1 MATRKAKTTGSEPDL
16 DDGQAPATAATVEGE
31 AGAPESTAP
40 QAPQSDTPAANDE
53 LANDDKAAYSEDQAS
68 PATTEPIKAPDPTEA
83 ANFAKAP
90 KVARFGKANAK
101 ERAAARKLN
110 LRALKKQ
117 RAGTVAIQF
126 HLEVF
131 HAGTSKDRILRVLTL
146 VERTAAQIRVGNG
159 SYLAPKTAETMLTV
173 LDKALVLYK
182 EAGDEAKMQAAA
194 LREAAK
200 EDATQQG
207 RDLGQPVLSAEI
219 DDIINC
225 TDAATVATCEAVMAF
240 DCAML
245 DLEFLQVATGKREYG
260 AQIATVRERFLTGIQ
275 GLRATCL
282 KLLEQTST
290 ARRKANLGD
299 DTVDPSIE
307 FPDDEGVGA

>member
-1 MATRKAKTTGSEPDL
+1 MATRKAKPGIEPGVDDSLTPAVVAVTAEGGS
-16 DDGQAPATAATVEGE
+16 
-31 AGAPESTAP
+31 GAQESASA
-40 QAPQSDTPAANDE
+40 QVPQSDTPAANDD
-53 LANDDKAAYSEDQAS
+53 LASADEAASSEDQAS
-68 PATTEPIKAPDPTEA
+68 PATTETINAPDSTEA
-83 ANFAKAP
+83 ANLAKSP
-90 KVARFGKANAK
+90 RVARFGKANAK

-194 LREAAK
+194 LRGFHAN
-200 EDATQQG
+200 G
-207 RDLGQPVLSAEI
+207 LG
-219 DDIINC
+219 
-225 TDAATVATCEAVMAF
+225 
-240 DCAML
+240 
-245 DLEFLQVATGKREYG
+245 
-260 AQIATVRERFLTGIQ
+260 
-275 GLRATCL
+275 
-282 KLLEQTST
+282 
-290 ARRKANLGD
+290 
-299 DTVDPSIE
+299 
-307 FPDDEGVGA
+307 